1 VLSLPIFESIA
12 ALMVANTAPGL
23 LRYAGYHPFVD
34 RARTANSKVT
44 PVIEEF
50 MVTSQSSLSGR
61 EVELEDLM
69 LDSIDPHVDVD
80 RQAVESILEQN
91 DIKILPCPLRW
102 LDTRDTCANCWN
114 QAWLKAVQADKRK
127 VLNRADSIPVIV
139 ANDIHP
145 GSIQLAIQSA
155 GNAGVHRMIRF
166 TCEDVSD
173 LEFESH
179 LQPAVIVTNPPWDKR
194 ISDAEEAWRKLG
206 IFAGRLQNN
215 RGIERI
221 PPLRQDPI
229 QDTDADTCIDETE
242 HQMPLQLAD
251 RRRKGVNSSI
261 VLWTLSGSPQL
272 GSILSPL
279 KPKTNLPL
287 RGVSIDMTFSKYI
300 L

>member
-1 VLSLPIFESIA
+1 
-12 ALMVANTAPGL
+12 MVANTAPGL
-23 LRYAGYHPFVD
+23 LRYAAYHPFVAD
-34 RARTANSKVT
+34 RYAGTVNKKVT
-44 PVIEEF
+44 AVGIEES
-50 MVTSQSSLSGR
+50 MVVATSQSSLSGR

-69 LDSIDPHVDVD
+69 LDNIDSHVDVD

-91 DIKILPCPLRW
+91 DIKVLPCPLRW
-102 LDTRDTCANCWN
+102 LDTRDICAQRWN
-114 QAWLKAVQADKRK
+114 QAWLEAMQADKRK
-127 VLNRADSIPVIV
+127 VLNRVDDSIHPVIV

-173 LEFESH
+173 LEFEPH

-194 ISDAEEAWRKLG
+194 ISNAEEAWRKLG
-206 IFAGRLQNN
+206 IFTGRLQNN
-215 RGIERI
+215 RGIEPR
-221 PPLRQDPI
+221 PPHRQATIEDKDT
-229 QDTDADTCIDETE
+229 DTDACIDETE
-242 HQMPLQLAD
+242 HHMRQQLAD
-251 RRRKGVNSSI
+251 RQRKGVHSST

-279 KPKTNLPL
+279 KSKINLPL
-287 RGVSIDMTFSKYI
+287 RGASVDMTFSKYI

>member
-1 VLSLPIFESIA
+1 MLLA

-23 LRYAGYHPFVD
+23 LRYTGYRPFVD
-34 RARTANSKVT
+34 RARVANSKVT
-44 PVIEEF
+44 AVIDES

-69 LDSIDPHVDVD
+69 LDSIDQHVDID

-91 DIKILPCPLRW
+91 DIKVLPCPLRW
-102 LDTRDTCANCWN
+102 LDTRDSCAHRWN
-114 QAWLKAVQADKRK
+114 QAWLEAMQADKRK

-173 LEFESH
+173 LEFEPH
-179 LQPAVIVTNPPWDKR
+179 LQPAVVVTNPPWDKR

-206 IFAGRLQNN
+206 IFAGKLQNNN
-215 RGIERI
+215 RGIESRL
-221 PPLRQDPI
+221 PHRQDSI
-229 QDTDADTCIDETE
+229 EGLDTEDACIDETE
-242 HQMPLQLAD
+242 HHHTRLQLID
-251 RRRKGVNSSI
+251 RRRKSVNSNT

-287 RGVSIDMTFSKYI
+287 RGASVDMTFSKYM

>member
-1 VLSLPIFESIA
+1 MLSIPIFESIA

-34 RARTANSKVT
+34 RARTANSKVET
-44 PVIEEF
+44 VIEEF

-91 DIKILPCPLRW
+91 DIKVLPCPLRW
-102 LDTRDTCANCWN
+102 LDTRDTCAHSWN
-114 QAWLKAVQADKRK
+114 QAWLEAVQADKRK

-155 GNAGVHRMIRF
+155 GNAGVHRMIKF

-215 RGIERI
+215 SMPSHIKEI
-221 PPLRQDPI
+221 I

-251 RRRKGVNSSI
+251 RRRQGVNSRI

-287 RGVSIDMTFSKYI
+287 RGASVDMTFSKYI

>member
-1 VLSLPIFESIA
+1 VLSIPIFESIA

-34 RARTANSKVT
+34 RARTANSKVET
-44 PVIEEF
+44 VIEEF

-91 DIKILPCPLRW
+91 DIKVLPCPLRW
-102 LDTRDTCANCWN
+102 LDTRDTCAHSWN
-114 QAWLKAVQADKRK
+114 QAWLEAVQADKRK

-166 TCEDVSD
+166 MCEDVSD

-206 IFAGRLQNN
+206 IFAGRLQNS
-215 RGIERI
+215 RMPSHIKET
-221 PPLRQDPI
+221 I

-251 RRRKGVNSSI
+251 RRRQGVNSRI

-287 RGVSIDMTFSKYI
+287 RGASVDMTFSKYI